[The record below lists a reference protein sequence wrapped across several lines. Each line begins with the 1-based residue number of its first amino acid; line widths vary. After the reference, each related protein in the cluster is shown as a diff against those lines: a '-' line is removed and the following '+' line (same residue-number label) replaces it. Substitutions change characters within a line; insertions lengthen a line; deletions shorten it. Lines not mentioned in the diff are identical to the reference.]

1 MESIDTKVS
10 LRDWLLFALTL
21 SSGAVDAISYFGLK
35 IFSAFMTGN
44 LVFLGFGIADIVGS
58 PDLPAGR
65 PPLLRSHFRDMCLR
79 RRGLCGDADYWAFYP
94 TIQCVALAGVG
105 GANSHGGRR
114 SCISRHLDSNGG
126 TTIQWNDQCSS
137 HPDGAG
143 HGASDRRG
151 SIARRA
157 RRVDY
162 GCDLY
167 RGRLRRR
174 FRRFSS
180 GGRAAAT
187 GRRARQL
194 NRRRPGGRTTFPAR
208 VNLRPC
214 VATRDHHPCGAGRI
228 FHSA

>member
-10 LRDWLLFALTL
+10 VRDWLLFALTF

-44 LVFLGFGIADIVGS
+44 LVFLGFGIADSVG
-58 PDLPAGR
+58 PPVLPADP
-65 PPLLRSHFRDMCLR
+65 PPLLGVILRDMCLR
-79 RRGLCGDADYWAFYP
+79 RGGLCRGADYWAFFQ
-94 TIQCVALAGVG
+94 TIGCVALAGVG

-126 TTIQWNDQCSS
+126 TTIQWNYQCPS

-143 HGASDRRG
+143 HGASDLRG

-157 RRVDY
+157 GRVDY
-162 GCDLY
+162 GCDLHVDN
-167 RGRLRRR
+167 LRSR

-180 GGRAAAT
+180 GRRAAAT
-187 GRRARQL
+187 GQRARQL
-194 NRRRPGGRTTFPAR
+194 DRRLPGGRTAFPAR

-214 VATRDHHPCGAGRI
+214 IATRDHNPCGAGLI
-228 FHSA
+228 IHSA